1 MRLKKL
7 EINGFKSFP
16 EGTVIDFPSGILS
29 IVGPNGCGK
38 SNIFDAIKW
47 VMGEQSAL
55 QLRGKAMDDLIFS
68 GTNEQSQLNMAEVT
82 LTLANDN
89 GSAPEELKH
98 LSEIA
103 ITRRLHRS
111 GDRSYFI
118 NKQPCRLKDIYNIF
132 LGSGM
137 GARSYAIIQQGNI
150 GAVTEATPEERR
162 SFIEEAAGVTRY
174 KTRKTETLRKIK
186 ATNQDLLRIKDILAE
201 ITQRMNSLNRQAKK
215 AQRYKNYKEAIKE
228 LDILLSLTRYDDYSR
243 QMSETD
249 ALLSSLKDID
259 NQHASEIS
267 QLDAAIEAIKFEKEK
282 KDREINDRKESTF
295 SLQRK
300 IDKTENDLA
309 HIKNEAE
316 RLQAEIS
323 ALKEEK
329 SLLEQRTDKITKEIE
344 DAEESNS
351 SLTEKYE
358 SIKESLSHRQEEAK
372 QFLQRQDQLKQQLD
386 QQKNELMR
394 MSADEAKYQNTCQN
408 ASENKESLLKRKQ
421 EIRNERTNAAR
432 NATRLKNNRDKTQQ
446 DIADLKQRL
455 EEQDQAVEK
464 IEQKLEAKRE
474 SLTVQFR
481 QVQQAEM
488 ERNSVKSKYNE
499 IKRLNDSFEWFK
511 DGVKA
516 VLTRAAS
523 GEDGSGAGTPA
534 NILGVAADFVK
545 PEAGYETATE
555 AVLGESLQYIL
566 VENQQAGAAWIEDL
580 RENQSGRGGF
590 IPVSLFTDQTGALS
604 EHGPEFKPDQDLLIN
619 HISVSPGYEAVIESL
634 LGHVILAG
642 NLNEALRLWQQ
653 PNGGTP
659 ATIVTREG
667 DLITAGGI
675 ITGGSKDRLA
685 GILAKKQE
693 LKELEGRI
701 QEITDTLANAR
712 QEQSR
717 LETDVRELEEDLQQT
732 RNNRNQTTA
741 RKTELEMEL
750 SRISEEL
757 KYAENRLEIMEL
769 EEQNLDGEE
778 SDLDDEINQ
787 YQAALEAVQQK
798 IAEINQQIESTNQQ
812 QREAAD
818 DWEEFNQT
826 TMELRLQLTSSEAAL
841 ENNSKTLERLKSFL
855 DDTTDRLNQVLT
867 DLDSKEDKLAVDRET
882 IVQQESSLQNDFA
895 ALKRREEDLSEIES
909 EYTRITEEI
918 AASDRKSADIRSRR
932 EENAEKIRYVERE
945 QSERGLKQ
953 ENIRQ
958 RLEDRY
964 HASFDSIR
972 QKYAQAL
979 ADNEKSAKEMD
990 QELADLRQKLDN
1002 IGDVNLAAIEEYEE
1016 QKERREFLESQHD
1029 DLVEAIDD
1037 LHKVINKINNVS
1049 QKRFLETFR
1058 AINEKMNEVFPRLF
1072 EGGTAELVLTEPDK
1086 PLETGVELMVHP
1098 PGKKLTR
1105 LSLLSGGEKALSA
1118 IAFIFSIFLL
1128 KPTSFCLMD
1137 EIDAPLD
1144 EANIFRFNELLKI
1157 IGEQSQIVMVTHNK
1171 KTMEFADRLLGVTM
1185 EKKGISKLVTVDLAR
1200 GNGHK
1205 PQLISAN

>member
-1 MRLKKL
+1 MKLKKL

-16 EGTVIDFPSGILS
+16 EGTIIDFPSGIFS

-55 QLRGKAMDDLIFS
+55 QLRGKSMDDVIFA
-68 GTNEQSQLNMAEVT
+68 GTDDTSQLNMAEVT

-98 LSEIA
+98 LSEIM

-111 GDRSYFI
+111 GERSYYL

-162 SFIEEAAGVTRY
+162 AFIEEAAGVTRY

-186 ATNQDLLRIKDILAE
+186 ATNQDLLRIKDIMAE
-201 ITQRMNSLNRQAKK
+201 VTQRMNSLNRQAKK
-215 AQRYKNYKEAIKE
+215 AERYKKYKEAIKE
-228 LDILLSLTRYDDYSR
+228 LDVLLSLVRYDEYTR
-243 QMSETD
+243 QISDTD

-267 QLDAAIEAIKFEKEK
+267 RLDAAIESIKFEKEK
-282 KDREINDRKESTF
+282 KDRQINDHREKTY
-295 SLQRK
+295 SLQRR

-309 HIKNEAE
+309 HAREEIT
-316 RLQAEIS
+316 RLESEIS
-323 ALKEEK
+323 ALQEEK
-329 SLLEQRTDKITKEIE
+329 TLLEQKTEKLSGEIDE
-344 DAEESNS
+344 AEQSSTRLAEEYQ
-351 SLTEKYE
+351 SL
-358 SIKESLSHRQEEAK
+358 KEDLSRRQEESRVL
-372 QFLQRQDQLKQQLD
+372 LQRQEQLKQQLD

-394 MSADEAKYQNTCQN
+394 LSADEAKYQSTRQN
-408 ASENKESLLKRKQ
+408 ASENKESLIKRKQ
-421 EIRNERTNAAR
+421 EIKNERANAAR
-432 NATRLKNNRDKTQQ
+432 NATRLKNNRDRTQQ
-446 DIADLKQRL
+446 EIESLKQRIA
-455 EEQDQAVEK
+455 EQDAAIAET
-464 IEQKLEAKRE
+464 ENRLAARREAL
-474 SLTVQFR
+474 SAQVR
-481 QVQQAEM
+481 QVQTTEI
-488 ERNSVKSKYNE
+488 ERNSIKSRYTE
-499 IKRLNDSFEWFK
+499 IKRLNDNYEWYK

-516 VLTRAAS
+516 VLTGAA
-523 GEDGSGAGTPA
+523 EKDGAGV
-534 NILGVAADFVK
+534 IGVAADYVK
-545 PEAGYETATE
+545 PEPGYETATE
-555 AVLGESLQYIL
+555 AVLGEALQYIL
-566 VENQQAGAAWIEDL
+566 VEDHQAGVRWIENL
-580 RENQSGRGGF
+580 RRDQSGRGGF
-590 IPVSLFTDQTGALS
+590 IPVALFAEAADRVLDSQ
-604 EHGPEFKPDQDLLIN
+604 PESPTCRDFDLLIN
-619 HISVSPGYEAVIESL
+619 HIAINAGYEKVIKSL
-634 LGHVILAG
+634 VGHVILAE
-642 NLNEALRLWQQ
+642 NLNEALAIWQQ
-653 PNGGTP
+653 PNGNTP
-659 ATIVTREG
+659 KTVVTRDG

-675 ITGGSKDRLA
+675 ITGGSKDKLA

-693 LKELEGRI
+693 LKELAGQIET
-701 QEITDTLANAR
+701 ITADLEKARSDQTL
-712 QEQSR
+712 
-717 LETDVRELEEDLQQT
+717 LETAVRDLEDDLQKS
-732 RNNRNQTTA
+732 RNDRNHVVTE
-741 RKTELEMEL
+741 KTEQEMEL

-787 YQAALEAVQQK
+787 YQAALEAVQQR
-798 IAEINQQIESTNQQ
+798 IAEINRQIEDTNQQ
-812 QREAAD
+812 QQEAAD
-818 DWEEFNQT
+818 EWEEFNQT
-826 TMELRLQLTSSEAAL
+826 TMDLKLKLTSSSAAL
-841 ENNSKTLERLKSFL
+841 ENNAKTLERLKSFQA
-855 DDTTDRLNQVLT
+855 DTDARREQVT
-867 DLDSKEDKLAVDRET
+867 ADLATKTRKMESSRADIAGRET
-882 IVQQESSLQNDFA
+882 ELQSDFS
-895 ALKRREEDLSEIES
+895 ALKRQEETLSEIES
-909 EYTRITEEI
+909 DYTRITEEI

-945 QSERGLKQ
+945 QSERGMQQ

-964 HASFDSIR
+964 HATFDRIR
-972 QKYAQAL
+972 QNYAEAL
-979 ADNEKSAKEMD
+979 AASEKSTEEMD
-990 QELADLRQKLDN
+990 QELTELRQKLDN
-1002 IGDVNLAAIEEYEE
+1002 IGEVNLAAIEEFEE
-1016 QKERREFLESQHD
+1016 QKERLEFLQSQHD
-1029 DLVEAIDD
+1029 DLVEAIND
-1037 LHKVINKINNVS
+1037 LHTVINKINRVS

-1058 AINEKMNEVFPRLF
+1058 AINEKMSEVFPRLF

-1144 EANIFRFNELLKI
+1144 EANIYRFNELLKI

-1171 KTMEFADRLLGVTM
+1171 RTMEFADRLLGVTM
-1185 EKKGISKLVTVDLAR
+1185 EKKGVSKLVSVDLNKR
-1200 GNGHK
+1200 NGQR
-1205 PQLISAN
+1205 PQLVSAN